1 MHKYSR
7 NKTSEHFPIHK
18 WKSCAF
24 RDKLIIEKREVIFMD
39 DNVYWEFLEKLRE
52 SGATN
57 MYGAVPN
64 LIFEFGISYEKA
76 TEILLDWMENHKEIK
91 ESKR

>member
-1 MHKYSR
+1 
-7 NKTSEHFPIHK
+7 
-18 WKSCAF
+18 
-24 RDKLIIEKREVIFMD
+24 MD

-76 TEILLDWMENHKEIK
+76 TEILLDWMENKKKSE
-91 ESKR
+91 

>member
-1 MHKYSR
+1 MQQNTR
-7 NKTSEHFPIHK
+7 
-18 WKSCAF
+18 
-24 RDKLIIEKREVIFMD
+24 LIICPQPKIIHYIGQTKNKEREVIDMD

-76 TEILLDWMENHKEIK
+76 TEILLDWMENKKKSE
-91 ESKR
+91 